1 MFAFHHNMLPRAA
14 KFFLDAPFFKGRFL
28 NARFLVLLLA
38 LLVATAAQADDGWQG
53 NAQVRVRLISGVSGT
68 GQLATIPLGLEV
80 RLAPGWKTY
89 WRMPGDAGAPP
100 QLDWPADTNPNLA
113 QTTFAFPAPE
123 RHSVAGLETIGY
135 GDNVIFPITIT
146 PKQIGAPLPLQAKLT
161 ILTCAELC
169 IPNDFTLALT
179 VPEGEATPS
188 PEAPLLEAAQA
199 EVPQSGKLTLNNLSQ
214 SAEGTLTFHFTAP
227 EPLNKPDAFIESAAG
242 SLFTPPQVALATDKQ
257 SGTLTFVPFRKEGRA
272 QPLPFTFTL
281 VDGRKGWEAAAEMP
295 PPANLPI
302 ALHPTDPQPEIHPI
316 ATIAP
321 PAAPAVPLSLALM
334 LWFAFLGGLILNLM
348 PCVLPVLSL
357 KVLKFM
363 GHGGKENA
371 DARRSFL
378 LSSIGILSS
387 FWLIAALLIGLR
399 AGGQTVGWGIQFQ
412 HPSFLLFLMGV
423 LLLFA
428 ANLWG
433 LFTIRL
439 PEKLNQLLADAS
451 GKPKALGDFL
461 TGAFAALLATPC
473 TAPFLGTAVGF
484 ALAGDTT
491 TILAIF
497 TGMGLG
503 MATPYLLVATF
514 PALATRMPQP
524 GQWMEWLRRLLA
536 LALLAAALWFA
547 NVLWEQ
553 SFPAARDAR
562 WQPFAPER
570 IPALVE
576 SGQTVFVDVT
586 ATWCITC
593 QSNKKFVLYA
603 SPVSDRLFDG
613 KIVAMQADWT
623 RPDPQ
628 IAAYLKSFE
637 RAGIPFNVVY
647 GPGAPHGIVLP
658 ELLTSTAAL
667 EALDKAAGKE

>member
-1 MFAFHHNMLPRAA
+1 MFTFHHNMLPKAA
-14 KFFLDAPFFKGRFL
+14 K
-28 NARFLVLLLA
+28 RFLVLLLT

-68 GQLATIPLGLEV
+68 GALATVPLGLEV

-113 QTTFAFPAPE
+113 QTTLAFPAPE
-123 RHSVAGLETIGY
+123 RHSMAGMETIGY
-135 GDNVIFPITIT
+135 GDSVTFPITVT

-179 VPEGEATPS
+179 VPAGEATPS
-188 PEAPLLEAAQA
+188 PEAPLLEAAQTA
-199 EVPQSGKLTLNNLSQ
+199 VPQSGKLVLENLSQ
-214 SAEGTLTFHFTAP
+214 SAEGTLTLHFTAP

-242 SLFTPPQVALATDKQ
+242 GLFLPPQITLAADKQ
-257 SGTLTFVPFRKEGRA
+257 SGTLAFPAINKQARP
-272 QPLPFTFTL
+272 QPLPFTLTL
-281 VDGRKGWEAAAEMP
+281 VDSRKGWEATAEMP
-295 PPANLPI
+295 PPANQPI
-302 ALHPTDPQPEIHPI
+302 ALHPSDPQPETAQPV
-316 ATIAP
+316 ATIVP
-321 PAAPAVPLSLALM
+321 PQTPALPLSLALM

-412 HPSFLLFLMGV
+412 HPSFLLFLMLV

-439 PEKLNQLLADAS
+439 PDRLNQLLADAS

-484 ALAGDTT
+484 ALAGDTL
-491 TILAIF
+491 TILTIF

-514 PALATRMPQP
+514 PALATKMPQP
-524 GQWMEWLRRLLA
+524 GPWMEWLRRLLA

-547 NVLWEQ
+547 HVLWEQ
-553 SFPAARDAR
+553 SFPATRDAR

-576 SGQTVFVDVT
+576 SGQTVFVDIT

-593 QSNKKFVLYA
+593 QSNKKLVLYA
-603 SPVSDRLFDG
+603 NPVSDRLFDG
-613 KIVAMQADWT
+613 KIIAMQADWT

-658 ELLTSTAAL
+658 ELLTSNAVL
-667 EALDKAAGKE
+667 GALDKAAAKE

>member
-1 MFAFHHNMLPRAA
+1 MLSVMLAFHHNMLPKGA
-14 KFFLDAPFFKGRFL
+14 KRFLNRHFFKGRL
-28 NARFLVLLLA
+28 LAILLA
-38 LLVATAAQADDGWQG
+38 LLLATTAQAEDGWQG
-53 NAQVRVRLISGVSGT
+53 NAQVRVRLLSGVNGT

-113 QTTFAFPAPE
+113 QTTLAFPAPE

-135 GDNVIFPITIT
+135 GDTVIFPLTIT
-146 PKQIGAPLPLQAKLT
+146 PKHIGAALPLQAKLT

-169 IPNDFTLALT
+169 IPNDFTLALA

-188 PEAPLLEAAQA
+188 AEAPLLETAQA
-199 EVPQSGKLTLNNLSQ
+199 EVPQSGKLTLSNISQ
-214 SAEGTLTFHFTAP
+214 SAEGTLTLYFATP
-227 EPLNKPDAFIESAAG
+227 EPLNKPDAFIETAEG
-242 SLFTPPQVALATDKQ
+242 SLFKPPQVTLAADKQ
-257 SGTLTFVPFRKEGRA
+257 SGTLSFVPFRKEGRA
-272 QPLPFTFTL
+272 QPLPFTLTL
-281 VDGRKGWEAAAEMP
+281 VDGRKGWDAAAEMP
-295 PPANLPI
+295 PPLGRPI
-302 ALHPTDPQPEIHPI
+302 ALHPSDPQPETHPI
-316 ATIAP
+316 VTIAP
-321 PAAPAVPLSLALM
+321 PVAPSVPLSLALM

-363 GHGGKENA
+363 GHGGKENT

-399 AGGQTVGWGIQFQ
+399 EGGHSVGWGIQFQ
-412 HPSFLLFLMGV
+412 HPSFLLFLMVV

-439 PEKLNQLLADAS
+439 PDKLNQLLADAS
-451 GKPKALGDFL
+451 GKPKMLGDFL

-503 MATPYLLVATF
+503 MATPYLLVAAF

-524 GQWMEWLRRLLA
+524 GPWMEWLRRLLA

-570 IPALVE
+570 IPELVE

-603 SPVSDRLFDG
+603 SPVSDLLFDG
-613 KIVAMQADWT
+613 KLIAMQADWT

-637 RAGIPFNVVY
+637 RAGIPFNVIY
-647 GPGAPHGIVLP
+647 GPSSPHGIVLP
-658 ELLTSTAAL
+658 ELLTNAAVL
-667 EALDKAAGKE
+667 DALDKAAGKE

>member
-1 MFAFHHNMLPRAA
+1 MFAFHHNMLPKVA
-14 KFFLDAPFFKGRFL
+14 KRFL
-28 NARFLVLLLA
+28 ILLLA
-38 LLVATAAQADDGWQG
+38 LLIAITAQADDGWQG
-53 NAQVRVRLISGVSGT
+53 NAQVRVRLISGVNGT
-68 GQLATIPLGLEV
+68 GALATVPLGLEV

-113 QTTFAFPAPE
+113 QTSFAFPAPE
-123 RHSVAGLETIGY
+123 RHTVSGMETIGY
-135 GDNVIFPITIT
+135 GDTVIFPITVT
-146 PKQIGAPLPLQAKLT
+146 PKQIGAALPLEAKLT

-188 PEAPLLEAAQA
+188 AEAPLLEAARA
-199 EVPQSGKLTLNNLSQ
+199 EVPQSGKLILDNLSQ
-214 SAEGTLTFHFTAP
+214 SAEGTLTLHFAVP
-227 EPLNKPDAFIESAAG
+227 EPLEKPDAFIESAEG
-242 SLFTPPQVALATDKQ
+242 SLFTPPQVTLADDKL
-257 SGTLTFVPFRKEGRA
+257 SGTLSFVPFSKSA
-272 QPLPFTFTL
+272 KTKPLPFTITL
-281 VDGRKGWEAAAEMP
+281 VDGRKGWDAAAEMP

-302 ALHPTDPQPEIHPI
+302 ALHPSDPQPETAPAM
-316 ATIAP
+316 ATITP
-321 PAAPAVPLSLALM
+321 PHPPAVPLSLALM

-363 GHGGKENA
+363 GHGGKENT

-378 LSSIGILSS
+378 LSSIGILCS
-387 FWLIAALLIGLR
+387 FWLIAALLIIVR
-399 AGGQTVGWGIQFQ
+399 ASGETVGWGIQFQ
-412 HPSFLLFLMGV
+412 HPSFLIFLMGV

-439 PEKLNQLLADAS
+439 PDKLNQLLADAS

-491 TILAIF
+491 TVLAIF

-503 MATPYLLVATF
+503 MATPYLLVAAF

-524 GQWMEWLRRLLA
+524 GPWMEWLRRLLA

-547 NVLWEQ
+547 HVLWEQ

-593 QSNKKFVLYA
+593 QSNKKLVLYA
-603 SPVSDRLFDG
+603 NPMSDRLFDG
-613 KIVAMQADWT
+613 RIITMQADWT

-647 GPGAPHGIVLP
+647 GPGAPQGIVLP
-658 ELLTSTAAL
+658 ELLTNNAVFG
-667 EALDKAAGKE
+667 ALDKAAGKE